1 MASLFEKNVL
11 PVSQQMY
18 RYALS
23 ILKNADSAQDVVQEC
38 LVKIWNKR
46 GMLHKIDNHEAWA
59 MRITRNQCFD
69 WVKTN
74 RFTILPREQEE
85 EPDQVKADHDTL
97 MEDQQKWL
105 DLILATLPQKQQEI
119 FHLREIDGMTYQE
132 ISEIL
137 SLNMSEV
144 KVNLHRARTKV
155 RTSLQKIEAYGI
167 AN

>member
-1 MASLFEKNVL
+1 M
-11 PVSQQMY
+11 
-18 RYALS
+18 
-23 ILKNADSAQDVVQEC
+23 
-38 LVKIWNKR
+38 KIWDKR
-46 GMLHKIDNHEAWA
+46 EMLPKVDNAEAWA

-74 RFTILPREQEE
+74 RFTLLPREQED

-105 DLILATLPQKQQEI
+105 RLVLDTLPQKQQEV

-132 ISEIL
+132 ISEVL
-137 SLNMSEV
+137 SLNLSEV

-155 RTSLQKIEAYGI
+155 RTALQKIESYGI